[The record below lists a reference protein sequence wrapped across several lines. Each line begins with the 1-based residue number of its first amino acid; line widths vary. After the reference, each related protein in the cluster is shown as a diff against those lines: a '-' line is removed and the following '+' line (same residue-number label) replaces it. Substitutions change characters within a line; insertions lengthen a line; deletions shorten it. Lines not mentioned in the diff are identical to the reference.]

1 MRGKAESQ
9 PQFLALF
16 SVEGRP
22 STPPERLPGPNF
34 LIALH
39 TVRSERQFCEQLRHN
54 LLVRRGK
61 LEEKSRSGIF
71 WGIQ

>member
-1 MRGKAESQ
+1 MY
-9 PQFLALF
+9 

-22 STPPERLPGPNF
+22 SIPLERLLKTKL

-39 TVRSERQFCEQLRHN
+39 TVRSERQFCEKLRYN
-54 LLVRRGK
+54 LPVRRGK

-71 WGIQ
+71 WAIQ